1 MAPSLA
7 SLVGTGPHDRRHV
20 AAACGGTAVLLGA
33 SCWLWRKRVARGRRL
48 RRPYVLPAGALTAD
62 GVAAEKAKDPQADL
76 AKIITWVQDEVVRP
90 LDQRLPGQPFEQDY
104 QAFPFTPTVLVI
116 GNHSAGK
123 STFIN
128 RMLGR
133 NAQETGVAPTDDG
146 FTVLERHA
154 GKTDDIDDGPTLL
167 GCPNNKPFKDL
178 QRFGQSFWGH
188 LRRKRLVL
196 PDDTQMPYGLQIV
209 DSPGM
214 IDMPIKTEGG
224 SAGGRGYNFL
234 EVVRWFA
241 KRADLILL
249 LFDPEKPGTTGET
262 LDVLTQSLAGLDHKF
277 LIVLNKVDQLDN
289 SVDFARA
296 YGTLGWALSKV
307 IPRKD
312 LPGIYAMYNSGRDK
326 TGRDK
331 SQGQAADDKEHKLP
345 LEAFRKKRDEVIEQV
360 QAARVRHWDNVITSF
375 EETLRNLEMVAT
387 VTASFRKTVRQ
398 RQLSVRYGF
407 ASTLGLP
414 ALALGKVFRSRNV
427 LDLAR
432 GPNALP
438 AWAVAAGCGLF
449 FSACGAVTW
458 IMQEYCRQFEKLQ
471 LAELDSFF
479 KEAYAE
485 KFIHTDGED
494 LRARWTTVRPRIESM
509 LKHVRSV
516 ALFERIEPWEVA
528 RIHTILSEDLW
539 HLRQLSKQLRGA
551 EA

>member
-1 MAPSLA
+1 MAPVSH
-7 SLVGTGPHDRRHV
+7 GYDRKHV
-20 AAACGGTAVLLGA
+20 AMACGGAAALIGA
-33 SCWLWRKRVARGRRL
+33 SCWLWRRRVANSRKL
-48 RRPYVLPAGALTAD
+48 HRPYQLPADSLTVEGA
-62 GVAAEKAKDPQADL
+62 AAAKVKDPHAEL

-90 LDQRLPGQPFEQDY
+90 LDDRLPGQPFQQDY

-146 FTVLERHA
+146 FTVLERHT

-167 GCPNNKPFKDL
+167 GCPENKPFKEL

-196 PDDTQMPYGLQIV
+196 PDDTQMPYGLQLV

-214 IDMPIKTEGG
+214 IDMPLKAEGG

-262 LDVLTQSLAGLDHKF
+262 LDVLTRSLAGLDHKF

-312 LPGIYAMYNSGRDK
+312 LPAIYAMYNSGRDK
-326 TGRDK
+326 SSRDK
-331 SQGQAADDKEHKLP
+331 SQAQAADDKEHKLP

-375 EETLRNLEMVAT
+375 EETLRNLEMVAI

-398 RQLSVRYGF
+398 RQRAVRYSF
-407 ASTLGLP
+407 ASTVGIP
-414 ALALGKVFRSRNV
+414 ALATVKLLRSRNI

-438 AWAVAAGCGLF
+438 AWAIVAGCGLF
-449 FSACGAVTW
+449 ISACSAVTW
-458 IMQEYCRQFEKLQ
+458 ILQEYCRQFERLQ
-471 LAELDSFF
+471 LTDLDKFF
-479 KEAYAE
+479 EEAYAE

-494 LRARWTTVRPRIESM
+494 LRARWITTKPRIESM
-509 LKHVRSV
+509 LRHVRSV
-516 ALFERIEPWEVA
+516 SLFRRIEPWEVA
-528 RIHTILSEDLW
+528 RINVILTEDLW
-539 HLRQLSKQLRGA
+539 YLRQLSKQLRGA